1 MSEKLEGKG
10 TLEIYAPKEYVCPIH
25 GDIGATTIVSTMKGN
40 EAVLCLRCYIEKLIE
55 IGVSEVTEK
64 NT

>member
-1 MSEKLEGKG
+1 MNEFIPDESKK
-10 TLEIYAPKEYVCPIH
+10 YVCPVH
-25 GDIGATTIVSTMKGN
+25 GDIGQSTLISNMKEH

>member
-1 MSEKLEGKG
+1 
-10 TLEIYAPKEYVCPIH
+10 EYVCPVH
-25 GDIGATTIVSTMKGN
+25 GDIGVTTIVSTMEGN